1 MLWIIGNLK
10 VEPLNIGVLVMS
22 DWIGLAVIGF
32 LVLCGVAGLWQL
44 SKPYDVS
51 VEEFEKRA
59 HEAPSLMSAGLTG
72 LQKILDPAAKNA
84 EIAQENFKQGRFD
97 DKQAKGE
104 GDEAGGGRQ
113 EAVGRTQEQEQEETG
128 EERT

>member
-22 DWIGLAVIGF
+22 DWIGLAIIGF

-51 VEEFEKRA
+51 VEDFEKRA

-84 EIAQENFKQGRFD
+84 EIAQGDFKQGRFD
-97 DKQAKGE
+97 DKQAKGD
-104 GDEAGGGRQ
+104 GDEAGGRM
-113 EAVGRTQEQEQEETG
+113 QEQEQEQEQEKT
-128 EERT
+128 